1 MISMT
6 GYGRGESKTTT
17 PRCVV
22 ECSSVNRKGLEVACQ
37 MPRDLAAIEVKIRDL
52 VQRRIARG
60 RVAVVIQF
68 PANPATPD
76 SAPPE
81 TTALQPPPTIDTP
94 LARNLLTQLRALQTD
109 LDLPGTLDINTLL
122 AIPGILRPPEP
133 AAEITETP
141 DVWPSLQQ
149 ALESA
154 LTALVAMRRQEG
166 EALATD
172 LTTRLAHLATL
183 RDQMAAHAQQV
194 VTDYRALLHK
204 RLAEAALEFPVD
216 EHRLAT
222 EIAIFAERCDVS
234 EELTRLASHF
244 DQFREK
250 LASPEPIGRALEF
263 LTQEI
268 SREFNTLGAKA
279 GDSALSRLVV
289 DAKVEL
295 DKMRE
300 QILNVE

>member
-6 GYGRGESKTTT
+6 GYGRGESTTAT

-37 MPRDLAAIEVKIRDL
+37 MPRDLAAIEVKIREV
-52 VQRRIARG
+52 VQRHVARG
-60 RVAVVIQF
+60 RVAVVVTF
-68 PANPATPD
+68 PASSGPSASQAATV
-76 SAPPE
+76 
-81 TTALQPPPTIDTP
+81 DTNFARD
-94 LARNLLTQLRALQTD
+94 LVAQLRNLQSE
-109 LDLPGTLDINTLL
+109 LDLPGSPDINALL
-122 AIPGILRPPEP
+122 AVPGFLR
-133 AAEITETP
+133 AAEAASTS
-141 DVWPSLQQ
+141 DVWSALEQ
-149 ALESA
+149 ALEAS
-154 LTALVAMRRQEG
+154 LQSLVAMRTTEG
-166 EALATD
+166 SALATD
-172 LTTRLAHLATL
+172 LTTRLATLADL
-183 RDQMAAHAQQV
+183 LAAMTSHAPHV
-194 VTDYRALLHK
+194 VTSYRHLLEK
-204 RLAEAALEFPVD
+204 RLAEAALEIPVD
-216 EHRLAT
+216 ETRLAA
-222 EIAIFAERCDVS
+222 EIALFAERSDVS

-250 LASPEPIGRALEF
+250 LTSPEPTGRALEF